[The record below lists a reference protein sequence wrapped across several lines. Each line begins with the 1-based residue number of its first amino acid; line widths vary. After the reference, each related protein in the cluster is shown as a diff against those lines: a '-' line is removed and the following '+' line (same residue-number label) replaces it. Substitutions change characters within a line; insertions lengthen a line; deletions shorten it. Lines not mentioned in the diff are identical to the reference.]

1 MALMDVMALC
11 LAPTLMFGGAATL
24 HPNTAHT
31 SDRDGVTMEAQTC
44 TTGLGAHVFVLSS
57 GFGAVGIQYGIPIPL
72 PFRSTLI
79 IQPFF
84 GGSHTTRP
92 TPELPQTTQF
102 WTGANVMVRRSGWL
116 VGAKWGHASN
126 AGMTAPNIGLDLVT
140 GFVGKE
146 F

>member
-11 LAPTLMFGGAATL
+11 LAPTLMLGGAATL

-102 WTGANVMVRRSGWL
+102 WTGANVMVRHDGWL

-140 GFVGKE
+140 GFIGKE

>member
-1 MALMDVMALC
+1 MALMDMMALC
-11 LAPTLMFGGAATL
+11 LAPTLMLGGGATL

-44 TTGLGAHVFVLSS
+44 TRGLGAHVFVLSS
-57 GFGAVGIQYGIPIPL
+57 GLGAVGIQYGIPIPL
-72 PFRSTLI
+72 PLNSTLI

-102 WTGANVMVRRSGWL
+102 WTGANVMIERGGWII
-116 VGAKWGHASN
+116 GAKWGHASN
-126 AGMTAPNIGLDLVT
+126 AGMPRPNIGLDIVS
-140 GFVGKE
+140 GYIGKA

>member
-11 LAPTLMFGGAATL
+11 LAPTLMLGGAATL